1 MNELKEK
8 IQESLNSSLKNKR
21 EIELS
26 TLRMLSAAILNR
38 EKEKR
43 FKTTKEKPDLKEEEL
58 VKESQ
63 LNDKEIIEVIF
74 SEIKTRKEAIFEYEK
89 GERQD
94 LAEKEK
100 KELEVLKKY
109 LPEQLSKEE
118 LKKIIEESIKKVEAE
133 SIKDMGRV
141 IKELVPQIKGKAD
154 MSEISKMIRE
164 LLL

>member
-8 IQESLNSSLKNKR
+8 IQENLNLSLKNKR

-43 FKTTKEKPDLKEEEL
+43 FKIAKESPDLKEEEL

-63 LNDKEIIEVIF
+63 LNDEEIIEVI
-74 SEIKTRKEAIFEYEK
+74 SLEIKKRKEAIFEYEK

-94 LAEKEK
+94 LVEKEK
-100 KELEVLKKY
+100 KELEVLKEY
-109 LPEQLSKEE
+109 LPEQLSEE
-118 LKKIIEESIKKVEAE
+118 EIKKIIEESVKKVGAE
-133 SIKDMGRV
+133 SMKDMGKV
-141 IKELVPQIKGKAD
+141 IKELAPQIKGKAD
-154 MSEISKMIRE
+154 MGEVSKIIRE
-164 LLL
+164 LLI